1 MCGLRARRDLRGPL
15 PLHCPDGEMKIQRF
29 KVSVPSHKES
39 SWHSC
44 HQNLCLLDSP
54 LPVAVAF
61 CFITTSLL
69 PSSLPRT
76 WRLCGRQLPARG
88 IAARKGTVRSPEWF
102 FSLAGRKETPLG
114 TYGTTVAFPQWLF
127 HSCSVCRQIQAAI
140 KALKPKGWNILSRNK
155 EPSL

>member
-29 KVSVPSHKES
+29 KVSGPSHKER

-54 LPVAVAF
+54 LPGAVAF

-88 IAARKGTVRSPEWF
+88 IAARKGTVRSPAWF
-102 FSLAGRKETPLG
+102 FSLAGRKEAPLG
-114 TYGTTVAFPQWLF
+114 TYGTTVAFPEQY
-127 HSCSVCRQIQAAI
+127 
-140 KALKPKGWNILSRNK
+140 LSIVAQCAGRYRL
-155 EPSL
+155 PSRH